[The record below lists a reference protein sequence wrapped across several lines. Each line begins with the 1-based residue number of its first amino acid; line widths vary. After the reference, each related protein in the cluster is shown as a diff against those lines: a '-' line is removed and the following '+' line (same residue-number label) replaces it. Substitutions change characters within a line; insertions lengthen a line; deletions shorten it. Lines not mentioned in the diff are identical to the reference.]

1 MKITA
6 DRNLYVATTWGACM
20 RLAPGEVKEV
30 GDDMGYAA
38 LQAGATEVKDTPAP
52 APKAAAKKKTTKKVR
67 ARDKKGHYKADDP
80 STPDVDE
87 AYVQAEVKVDDEAKI
102 L

>member
-1 MKITA
+1 
-6 DRNLYVATTWGACM
+6 M

-38 LQAGATEVKDTPAP
+38 LQAGAIEVKDAPAPAP
-52 APKAAAKKKTTKKVR
+52 APKVAAKKKTTKKVR
-67 ARDKKGHYKADDP
+67 ARTKKGHYKADDP
-80 STPDVDE
+80 STPDVNE
-87 AYVQAEVKVDDEAKI
+87 AYKEVKIDDEAKI